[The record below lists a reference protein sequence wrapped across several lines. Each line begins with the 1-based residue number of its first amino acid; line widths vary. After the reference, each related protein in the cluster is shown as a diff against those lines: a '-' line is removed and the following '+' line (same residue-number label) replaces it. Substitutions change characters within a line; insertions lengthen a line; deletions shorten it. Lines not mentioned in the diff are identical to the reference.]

1 MVSRLPHR
9 RNQVAETVIAICIVL
24 HIPSRSQL
32 PLIANTDMVGGHK
45 PTDDGVEFGKA
56 VAPNRAPPESRVS
69 ERDIKEISR
78 VWLAR
83 MLTDQC
89 DALGVSFA
97 RRKLKG

>member
-9 RNQVAETVIAICIVL
+9 RNQVSWTVIAMCIVL

-32 PLIANTDMVGGHK
+32 PLIADTDMVGGHK
-45 PTDDGVEFGKA
+45 PPDDGMEFGKA

-78 VWLAR
+78 VWLASLSNKWR
-83 MLTDQC
+83 KSP
-89 DALGVSFA
+89 GVSFA
-97 RRKLKG
+97 